1 MKCNKI
7 EALLKLSD
15 MDISDFIVFKMFLIN
30 NYLARKKDIF
40 RFNEL
45 IEAVLLRNIKLA
57 FLDEKNNPVIIF
69 NEKINGI
76 L

>member
-15 MDISDFIVFKMFLIN
+15 MDISDLIVFKMFLIN
-30 NYLARKKDIF
+30 NYPTRKKNIF